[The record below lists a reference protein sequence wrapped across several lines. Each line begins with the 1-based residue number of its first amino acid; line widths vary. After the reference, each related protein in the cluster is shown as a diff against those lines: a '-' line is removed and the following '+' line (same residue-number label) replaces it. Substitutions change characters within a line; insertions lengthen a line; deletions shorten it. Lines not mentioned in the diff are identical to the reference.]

1 MMTDI
6 NTSIHI
12 HIHAQLYIYNTFLS
26 VSISQIFS
34 KDFGQLTAVEKIH
47 RKHHAIGLNLKLY
60 IYKAIFYH
68 TTRIKIQMIR
78 KLTYCK
84 HSFNDTYNH

>member
-47 RKHHAIGLNLKLY
+47 RKHHAIGLNLKPY
-60 IYKAIFYH
+60 IYKAIFLPH
-68 TTRIKIQMIR
+68 NQNQNTNDKKADLLQAFIQ
-78 KLTYCK
+78 
-84 HSFNDTYNH
+84 